1 MLRRLIIAAVACAT
15 LAPAHAAEFT
25 PAATCAVDMPAVD
38 ASFEE
43 TQARLAKVTKE
54 DHAELCAAVQHH
66 VEVMANGINVYQ
78 KCLPPGHDK
87 GENIAQLVGTIAD
100 FLEINEAQGCPQ
112 FEIPEVDLT
121 GVQ

>member
-1 MLRRLIIAAVACAT
+1 MLRLSSWGLLALLAV
-15 LAPAHAAEFT
+15 PAHAAEFT
-25 PAATCAVDMPAVD
+25 PAATCAADMPAVD

-54 DHAELCAAVQHH
+54 DHAELCAAVEHH
-66 VEVMANGINVYQ
+66 VAVMANGINVFQ
-78 KCLPPGHDK
+78 KCMRPGHDK

-112 FEIPEVDLT
+112 FAIPEIDLT
-121 GVQ
+121 GVE